1 MLDLFNK
8 VNTLEVVYY
17 THIFLCKSWAKHTDD
32 PCILDIVANDLKL
45 DLKEID
51 YNSGV
56 VHTLYWEKKQMSLNW
71 KFKNY
76 HLKTSYQWCSTPET
90 GTLLSGVFTKDKIRV
105 TKE

>member
-76 HLKTSYQWCSTPET
+76 HLKTSYQ
-90 GTLLSGVFTKDKIRV
+90 
-105 TKE
+105 